1 MEEHSTCRIHTPR
14 AAVRA
19 VAALVGQLSQQRGTE
34 LALAPTNS
42 TEEPGHNRDTP
53 HWAVSKYFEESSLE
67 EWAIEL
73 LHWGSDNLDRNSNS
87 AVGRPGNMG

>member
-1 MEEHSTCRIHTPR
+1 MEEHSTCHIHTSR

-19 VAALVGQLSQQRGTE
+19 VAALTGQLSQQKGTE
-34 LALAPTNS
+34 LALAPTDS
-42 TEEPGHNRDTP
+42 IEELGHNRDTP

-73 LHWGSDNLDRNSNS
+73 LHWGSDNLDRNSSS
-87 AVGRPGNMG
+87 ADDRPGNMG